1 MNSISEF
8 SLFDY
13 QKEKENSKPTKDSNP
28 KNKSTKILFPEFQ
41 IYDLNISLNKP
52 KNPTNFSTT
61 NDSKNSN
68 FTNNSDTNNI
78 PLCRKLD
85 FFSQE
90 TDEDTNNNIEN
101 DMMCIESDD
110 EKKNNSKILELDDED
125 ENEEIENREF
135 NFIRRES
142 SNNFA
147 LAKPK
152 FDEDYVIIKTL
163 CNGEMGTVYL
173 CVKFQD
179 KKTYVVKKT
188 KFFSRKF
195 DYYNMKEF
203 CYVIKS
209 NLLDPCSQFIQTYN
223 DFWVEES
230 EENFPKGGNKIMYI
244 VTNYCLYGDLK
255 SYLKLLKENNIN
267 CDKYFYWDIIF
278 EMIISVYFLHKLGY
292 VHFDIKPDNF
302 LVKEN
307 GELLLSDFCL
317 SIKEKEIIKNSS
329 EDFEGDSIYI
339 SPELFYKDKDII
351 NQKTDIFSLGL
362 SILEILTNC
371 ELPKNGLQWQLIR
384 TKGVP
389 EIFLQKIPAMEDDNK
404 KFINLIT
411 SFTKY
416 RSEDRPELES
426 IIKDKNNY
434 EELYER
440 YQLLIKERYCPRFI
454 PKGLKDI
461 KKESYDFSNNFGDFR
476 KRFIKRSDSMREKN
490 K

>member
-195 DYYNMKEF
+195 DYYN
-203 CYVIKS
+203 IK
-209 NLLDPCSQFIQTYN
+209 
-223 DFWVEES
+223 
-230 EENFPKGGNKIMYI
+230 
-244 VTNYCLYGDLK
+244 
-255 SYLKLLKENNIN
+255 
-267 CDKYFYWDIIF
+267 
-278 EMIISVYFLHKLGY
+278 
-292 VHFDIKPDNF
+292 
-302 LVKEN
+302 
-307 GELLLSDFCL
+307 
-317 SIKEKEIIKNSS
+317 
-329 EDFEGDSIYI
+329 
-339 SPELFYKDKDII
+339 
-351 NQKTDIFSLGL
+351 
-362 SILEILTNC
+362 
-371 ELPKNGLQWQLIR
+371 
-384 TKGVP
+384 
-389 EIFLQKIPAMEDDNK
+389 
-404 KFINLIT
+404 
-411 SFTKY
+411 
-416 RSEDRPELES
+416 
-426 IIKDKNNY
+426 
-434 EELYER
+434 
-440 YQLLIKERYCPRFI
+440 
-454 PKGLKDI
+454 
-461 KKESYDFSNNFGDFR
+461 
-476 KRFIKRSDSMREKN
+476 
-490 K
+490 